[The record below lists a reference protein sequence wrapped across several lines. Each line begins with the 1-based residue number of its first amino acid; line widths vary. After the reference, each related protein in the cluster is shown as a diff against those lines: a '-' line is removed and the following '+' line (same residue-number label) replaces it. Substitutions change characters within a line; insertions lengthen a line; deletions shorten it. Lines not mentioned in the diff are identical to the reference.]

1 MRINESTIRRIIREE
16 ARRVLHEGNYGEG
29 EEIDVA
35 KSELIN
41 GFNMGQAARKII
53 GEEQADDLVQR
64 LKGTTVNGGMVF
76 LKNSGNGWNIF
87 SDLQMNIPVNAKP
100 IPASAFRAIG
110 IDVNAGYGSTG
121 ERARK
126 AGSYQ
131 DSNGY
136 RK

>member
-29 EEIDVA
+29 EEFDVE
-35 KSELIN
+35 KSELIK
-41 GFNMGQAARKII
+41 GFTMGQAAREII

-76 LKNSGNGWNIF
+76 LKKSGGGWNIF
-87 SDLQMNIPVNAKP
+87 SDLQMNIPINAKP
-100 IPASAFRAIG
+100 VPADAFRKIG
-110 IDVNAGYGSTG
+110 IDVNIGYGSTG

-131 DSNGY
+131 DSYGY